1 MKNETE
7 KVSLGIQRIRTVK
20 TTKKFIQDQLA
31 MLDRGFIATPEKF
44 EHLEAF
50 AKSNQGNS
58 DFLLMQMAMQY
69 GMKLALDL
77 VATELE
83 K

>member
-1 MKNETE
+1 MTKE
-7 KVSLGIQRIRTVK
+7 KKADVIIQE
-20 TTKKFIQDQLA
+20 QLA
-31 MLDRGFIATPEKF
+31 LLDRSFIATPEKF

-50 AKSNQGNS
+50 AKSNHGNS
-58 DFLLMQMAMQY
+58 DILLMQMAMQY